1 MAEQLAPGAIFG
13 RDFRVVQRIAAG
25 GMGTVYEAVQ
35 LSTGKKRA
43 LKIMH
48 AQYEGD
54 DRTRLRFIQEAQAT
68 AAVESDHIVEMV
80 AAGVEEESNT
90 PWIAMELL
98 QGRDMKAAL
107 AERGT
112 FTRAEVAEMFR
123 QLCHGLGGAHR
134 EGLVHRDLKP
144 ENIFLADPRREG
156 IPFTVKLLDFGLA
169 KLVQESST
177 QGSATQAVGSP
188 RWMAPE
194 QAGLSGQ
201 IAPETDVWAL
211 GLIAFNLLTGK
222 VYWRIANSPSSTIM
236 QQLTEV
242 LMQPLDPASV
252 RAAEY
257 GVGHLLPARF
267 DSWFARCV
275 VRDASQRFHDANEAL
290 AELLPILDSYSLRP
304 MRATTRPPVSINLDA
319 DIPRDETP
327 FTLDGDTSGGP
338 YDPSHPPKPASSRL
352 MGQVGYVLVG
362 ALVSATAV
370 FAIAMGLRKSAPPLP
385 PGLPNAVSTVDVP
398 GALGADAPVAV
409 AVAVATDLA
418 DASAAMVFAPAE
430 TVEDSG
436 AVAARPVA
444 PPVAPPVAAPV
455 APVVPRATPTASA
468 PAARVDAGEAPGANL
483 SSLQDRLEAQL
494 RERSVDVQAC
504 YERGSESNP
513 GLAGRLT
520 IFYSVTPDGRATEVS
535 TRGLAEAPAVGE
547 CVGNLVRAMTFRA
560 PPPTPMTLIYQWSF
574 RPHGPVPTTA
584 PPAETPPAAPPNP
597 PAAAPAERE
606 PAPSP
611 APGP

>member
-1 MAEQLAPGAIFG
+1 
-13 RDFRVVQRIAAG
+13 VVQRIAAG

-112 FTRAEVAEMFR
+112 FTRSEVAEMFR

-222 VYWRIANSPSSTIM
+222 IYWRIANSPNTTIM

-257 GVGHLLPARF
+257 GVGHLLPPRF
-267 DSWFARCV
+267 DAWFARCV
-275 VRDASQRFHDANEAL
+275 VRDSSQRFHDANEAL
-290 AELLPILDSYSLRP
+290 GELLPILDSHSMRP

-327 FTLDGDTSGGP
+327 FTRDGDTSGGP
-338 YDPSHPPKPASSRL
+338 YANLSTPPTGSSRL
-352 MGQVGYVLVG
+352 MGQVGYVIVG
-362 ALVSATAV
+362 ALVSAAAV
-370 FAIAMGLRKSAPPLP
+370 FAIAMGLRKNHQDLPPSLPSNAITAAPDVPVPSAAPVEAPPVV
-385 PGLPNAVSTVDVP
+385 A
-398 GALGADAPVAV
+398 AAV
-409 AVAVATDLA
+409 AVDSGPAG
-418 DASAAMVFAPAE
+418 MVFAPSE
-430 TVEDSG
+430 LLEDSG
-436 AVAARPVA
+436 AAVARPVA
-444 PPVAPPVAAPV
+444 PVAAPTRAATA
-455 APVVPRATPTASA
+455 APSARADAGSASA
-468 PAARVDAGEAPGANL
+468 AATTDL
-483 SSLQDRLEAQL
+483 TSLQDRLEVQL
-494 RERSVDVQAC
+494 RERGVDVQAC
-504 YERGSESNP
+504 YERGTESNP
-513 GLAGRLT
+513 SLAGRLT
-520 IFYSVTPDGRATEVS
+520 VFYSVGLDGRTSEVS

-547 CVGNLVRAMTFRA
+547 CVANVVRSMTFRA
-560 PPPTPMTLIYQWSF
+560 PPPQPMTLVYQWTF
-574 RPHGPVPTTA
+574 RSHATPTA
-584 PPAETPPAAPPNP
+584 P
-597 PAAAPAERE
+597 APAESAPTPAATE
-606 PAPSP
+606 PSAPS
-611 APGP
+611 AP

>member
-156 IPFTVKLLDFGLA
+156 IPFTVKILDFGLA
-169 KLVQESST
+169 KLVQESSS

-201 IAPETDVWAL
+201 IAPQTDVWAL

-257 GVGHLLPARF
+257 GVANLLPAKF

-275 VRDASQRFHDANEAL
+275 VRDANERFRDANEAL
-290 AELLPILDSYSLRP
+290 NELLPILDSYSLRP

-327 FTLDGDTSGGP
+327 FTLDGDTSGEG
-338 YDPSHPPKPASSRL
+338 YANGSAPAPAGSRL

-362 ALVSATAV
+362 ALVSAAAV
-370 FAIAMGLRKSAPPLP
+370 FAIAMGLRKSPQPLP
-385 PGLPNAVSTVDVP
+385 PSLPSNVVVTDRDVP
-398 GALGADAPVAV
+398 AIAAAADVPVAV
-409 AVAVATDLA
+409 AVAVTA
-418 DASAAMVFAPAE
+418 DAGASMVFAPGEIDAPP
-430 TVEDSG
+430 T
-436 AVAARPVA
+436 ARVA
-444 PPVAPPVAAPV
+444 PPVVLAPVAAPV
-455 APVVPRATPTASA
+455 VR
-468 PAARVDAGEAPGANL
+468 PAAANAAAAAAAARADAGAAPDL
-483 SSLQDRLEAQL
+483 TSLQERLEVQL
-494 RERSVDVQAC
+494 RERTVDVQAC
-504 YERGSESNP
+504 YERGSEPNP
-513 GLAGRLT
+513 TLAGRLT
-520 IFYSVTPDGRATEVS
+520 IFYSVSPDGHASDVS
-535 TRGLAEAPAVGE
+535 TRGLAEAPVVGE
-547 CVGNLVRAMTFRA
+547 CVAALVRGMTFRS
-560 PPPTPMTLIYQWSF
+560 PPPVPMTLVYQWTF
-574 RPHGPVPTTA
+574 RPHGPTA
-584 PPAETPPAAPPNP
+584 PATPPPAEPAPERAPAPPVEHAPVEAPAANP
-597 PAAAPAERE
+597 APAA
-606 PAPSP
+606 
-611 APGP
+611 GP

>member
-1 MAEQLAPGAIFG
+1 MAEQLAPGATFG

-25 GMGTVYEAVQ
+25 GMGTVYEALQ

-222 VYWRIANSPSSTIM
+222 VYWRIANSPNTTIM

-290 AELLPILDSYSLRP
+290 NELLPILDSHSMRP
-304 MRATTRPPVSINLDA
+304 MRATTRPPMSINLEA

-338 YDPSHPPKPASSRL
+338 YGNASNAPAGSSRL
-352 MGQVGYVLVG
+352 MGQVGYVVVG
-362 ALVSATAV
+362 ALVSAAAV
-370 FAIAMGLRKSAPPLP
+370 FAIAMGLRKNNHDLP
-385 PGLPNAVSTVDVP
+385 ASLPSNVIVADRDVP
-398 GALGADAPVAV
+398 ATVVAPAETPAVVAPASAVDSGASMVFAPSELIEDSGAPVAHAVAPVAV
-409 AVAVATDLA
+409 ART
-418 DASAAMVFAPAE
+418 
-430 TVEDSG
+430 
-436 AVAARPVA
+436 
-444 PPVAPPVAAPV
+444 AAPV
-455 APVVPRATPTASA
+455 VAPSPRT
-468 PAARVDAGEAPGANL
+468 DAGAAAAATTDLN
-483 SSLQDRLEAQL
+483 SIQDRLEVQL
-494 RERSVDVQAC
+494 RERGVDVQAC
-504 YERGSESNP
+504 YERGTESNP
-513 GLAGRLT
+513 TLAGRLT
-520 IFYSVTPDGRATEVS
+520 VFYSVGLDGHPSEVS
-535 TRGLAEAPAVGE
+535 TRGLSEAPSVGE
-547 CVGNLVRAMTFRA
+547 CVANLVRGMTFRS
-560 PPPTPMTLIYQWSF
+560 PPPQPMTLIYQWTF
-574 RPHGPVPTTA
+574 RPH
-584 PPAETPPAAPPNP
+584 
-597 PAAAPAERE
+597 AAAPAPTET
-606 PAPSP
+606 PAPTPATTEAAPPP
-611 APGP
+611 AP

>member
-25 GMGTVYEAVQ
+25 GMGTVYEALQ

-267 DSWFARCV
+267 DSWFERCV
-275 VRDASQRFHDANEAL
+275 VRDAGQRFHDANEAL

-304 MRATTRPPVSINLDA
+304 VRASTRPPASINLDA
-319 DIPRDETP
+319 DISRDETP
-327 FTLDGDTSGGP
+327 FTLDGDASGGP
-338 YDPSHPPKPASSRL
+338 YDHASPPKPASSRL
-352 MGQVGYVLVG
+352 VGQVGYVLVG
-362 ALVSATAV
+362 ALVSAAAV
-370 FAIAMGLRKSAPPLP
+370 FAIAMGLRKNVQPLT
-385 PGLPNAVSTVDVP
+385 PGLPNAVSTI
-398 GALGADAPVAV
+398 AADAAV
-409 AVAVATDLA
+409 AVAVDTPVPVAVPTEGA
-418 DASAAMVFAPAE
+418 DASASMVFAPAE
-430 TVEDSG
+430 AAEDSG
-436 AVAARPVA
+436 VVAARPVVPA
-444 PPVAPPVAAPV
+444 AAP
-455 APVVPRATPTASA
+455 ATPRTPLAASN
-468 PAARVDAGEAPGANL
+468 PAARVDAGEGPGVNL
-483 SSLQDRLEAQL
+483 ASIQDRLEAQL

-513 GLAGRLT
+513 ALAGRLT
-520 IFYSVTPDGRATEVS
+520 IFYSVTPDGRTTEVS
-535 TRGLAEAPAVGE
+535 TRGLPEAPAVGE
-547 CVGNLVRAMTFRA
+547 CVGNLVRGMTFRA
-560 PPPTPMTLIYQWSF
+560 PPPTPMTLIYQWTF
-574 RPHGPVPTTA
+574 RPHGPVPTA
-584 PPAETPPAAPPNP
+584 PPPAETAPAPAEPE
-597 PAAAPAERE
+597 PAAAP
-606 PAPSP
+606 
-611 APGP
+611 GP

>member
-1 MAEQLAPGAIFG
+1 MAEQLAPGATFG

-98 QGRDMKAAL
+98 LGRDMKAAL

-222 VYWRIANSPSSTIM
+222 IYWRIANSPNTTIM

-242 LMQPLDPASV
+242 LMQPLDPASA

-257 GVGHLLPARF
+257 GVGHLLPPRF
-267 DSWFARCV
+267 DGWFARCV
-275 VRDASQRFHDANEAL
+275 VRDSTQRFHDANEAL
-290 AELLPILDSYSLRP
+290 GELLPILDSHSMRP

-327 FTLDGDTSGGP
+327 FALDGDTSGGP
-338 YDPSHPPKPASSRL
+338 YANASNPPQGSSRL
-352 MGQVGYVLVG
+352 MGQVGYVIVG
-362 ALVSATAV
+362 ALVSAAAV
-370 FAIAMGLRKSAPPLP
+370 FAIAMGLRKNHQDLP
-385 PGLPNAVSTVDVP
+385 PSLPSNAITAAPDVP
-398 GALGADAPVAV
+398 VPAVAPVAAPPV
-409 AVAVATDLA
+409 VEAVAPV
-418 DASAAMVFAPAE
+418 DAGTAAMVFAPSE
-430 TVEDSG
+430 LLEDSG
-436 AVAARPVA
+436 
-444 PPVAPPVAAPV
+444 APV
-455 APVVPRATPTASA
+455 APVARPVAAVAPPARAATAA
-468 PAARVDAGEAPGANL
+468 PSARVDAGSATAAATTDL
-483 SSLQDRLEAQL
+483 TSLQDRLEVQL
-494 RERSVDVQAC
+494 RERGVDVQAC
-504 YERGSESNP
+504 YERGTESNP
-513 GLAGRLT
+513 SLAGRLT
-520 IFYSVTPDGRATEVS
+520 VFYSVGLDGRTSEVS
-535 TRGLAEAPAVGE
+535 TRGLAESPAVGE
-547 CVGNLVRAMTFRA
+547 CVANVVRSMTFRA
-560 PPPTPMTLIYQWSF
+560 PPPQPMTLVYQWTF
-574 RPHGPVPTTA
+574 RSRPAPTA
-584 PPAETPPAAPPNP
+584 PAPAETAPTPAATEPAAPS
-597 PAAAPAERE
+597 AP
-606 PAPSP
+606 
-611 APGP
+611 

>member
-35 LSTGKKRA
+35 LSTGKRRA

-80 AAGVEEESNT
+80 TAGVEEETNT

-98 QGRDMKAAL
+98 QGSDMKTAL

-112 FTRAEVAEMFR
+112 FTKPEVAEMFR

-144 ENIFLADPRREG
+144 ENIFLALPRREG
-156 IPFTVKLLDFGLA
+156 IPFTVKILDFGLA

-201 IAPETDVWAL
+201 IAPQTDIWAL

-242 LMQPLDPASV
+242 LMQPLEPASV

-257 GVGHLLPARF
+257 GVGHLLPPRF
-267 DSWFARCV
+267 DAWFARCV
-275 VRDASQRFHDANEAL
+275 VREADQRFRDANEAL
-290 AELLPILDSYSLRP
+290 SELLPVLESPSLRP
-304 MRATTRPPVSINLDA
+304 MRALSRPPVIDLDA
-319 DIPRDETP
+319 EIHRDETP
-327 FTLDGDTSGGP
+327 FTLDG
-338 YDPSHPPKPASSRL
+338 PASSQPSMTSLPEAPPSRL

-362 ALVSATAV
+362 ALVSAAVV
-370 FAIAMGLRKSAPPLP
+370 FAVAMGLRRSATQPLP
-385 PGLPNAVSTVDVP
+385 PSLPSTAAIVD
-398 GALGADAPVAV
+398 AQTAAPVAV
-409 AVAVATDLA
+409 NVTV
-418 DASAAMVFAPAE
+418 DAGGTTAMVFAPSE
-430 TVEDSG
+430 TDAGPAPTV
-436 AVAARPVA
+436 VTPTVVTPVA
-444 PPVAPPVAAPV
+444 NPVANPVVRPGPV
-455 APVVPRATPTASA
+455 APVV
-468 PAARVDAGEAPGANL
+468 AARADAGEAPNESA
-483 SSLQDRLEAQL
+483 LQDRLEAQL
-494 RERSVDVQAC
+494 RDRRVDVHACFEQA
-504 YERGSESNP
+504 SEHNP
-513 GLAGRLT
+513 TLAGEL
-520 IFYSVTPDGRATEVS
+520 IVSCVVGADGRTSEISV
-535 TRGLAEAPAVGE
+535 RGLPAAPAVAE
-547 CVGNLVRAMTFRA
+547 CVSGLVRGMTFRN
-560 PPPTPMTLIYQWSF
+560 PPPAPMTLAYRWTF
-574 RPHGPVPTTA
+574 ARTEPATPPTTPA
-584 PPAETPPAAPPNP
+584 PATPPAETPTPP
-597 PAAAPAERE
+597 PAETPT
-606 PAPSP
+606 PAP
-611 APGP
+611 

>member
-222 VYWRIANSPSSTIM
+222 IYWRIANSPNTTIM

-267 DSWFARCV
+267 DAWFARCV

-290 AELLPILDSYSLRP
+290 NELLPILDAHSLRP
-304 MRATTRPPVSINLDA
+304 LRGSTRPPMSINLEA

-338 YDPSHPPKPASSRL
+338 YGNASNPPGTGPRL
-352 MGQVGYVLVG
+352 TSQVGYVVVG
-362 ALVSATAV
+362 ALVSAAVV
-370 FAIAMGLRKSAPPLP
+370 FAIAMGLRKNNRELP
-385 PGLPNAVSTVDVP
+385 ASLPSNVILTDRDVP
-398 GALGADAPVAV
+398 SVAAPVDAPAVVAAIPV
-409 AVAVATDLA
+409 D
-418 DASAAMVFAPAE
+418 SGGSMVFAPSDLVVDAG
-430 TVEDSG
+430 S
-436 AVAARPVA
+436 PVA
-444 PPVAPPVAAPV
+444 RVV
-455 APVVPRATPTASA
+455 APVVAARTVTPAVVPSPRA
-468 PAARVDAGEAPGANL
+468 DAGGTADL
-483 SSLQDRLEAQL
+483 TSIQDRLEVQL
-494 RERSVDVQAC
+494 RERGVDVQAC
-504 YERGSESNP
+504 YERGTESNP
-513 GLAGRLT
+513 TLAGRLT
-520 IFYSVTPDGRATEVS
+520 VFYSVGLDGRPSDVS
-535 TRGLAEAPAVGE
+535 TRGLSDSPAVGE
-547 CVGNLVRAMTFRA
+547 CVANLVRAMTFRS
-560 PPPTPMTLIYQWSF
+560 PPPQPMTLVYQWTF
-574 RPHGPVPTTA
+574 RPHAEA
-584 PPAETPPAAPPNP
+584 PAPAETPAPAPVPAPTEPAPPAAP
-597 PAAAPAERE
+597 
-606 PAPSP
+606 
-611 APGP
+611 

>member
-177 QGSATQAVGSP
+177 QSSATQAVGSP

-222 VYWRIANSPSSTIM
+222 VYWRIANTPSSTIM

-257 GVGHLLPARF
+257 GVANLLPARF

-275 VRDASQRFHDANEAL
+275 VRDAAERFHDANEAL
-290 AELLPILDSYSLRP
+290 NELLPILDSYSLRP
-304 MRATTRPPVSINLDA
+304 MRATTRPPMSINLDA

-327 FTLDGDTSGGP
+327 FTLDGDATGDGYPHRSAPVPGG
-338 YDPSHPPKPASSRL
+338 SRL
-352 MGQVGYVLVG
+352 AGQVGYVLVG
-362 ALVSATAV
+362 ALVSAAAV
-370 FAIAMGLRKSAPPLP
+370 FAIAMGLRKSPQPLP
-385 PGLPNAVSTVDVP
+385 PSLPSNVVVTDRDVAPINAR
-398 GALGADAPVAV
+398 ADAPVAI
-409 AVAVATDLA
+409 AVAVVV
-418 DASAAMVFAPAE
+418 DAGASMVFAPGE
-430 TVEDSG
+430 VDSG
-436 AVAARPVA
+436 PAAVRVVA
-444 PPVAPPVAAPV
+444 PIVRPAV
-455 APVVPRATPTASA
+455 A
-468 PAARVDAGEAPGANL
+468 PAAQRADAGAAPNL
-483 SSLQDRLEAQL
+483 TTLQERLEVQL
-494 RERSVDVQAC
+494 RERTVDVQAC
-504 YERGSESNP
+504 YERGTDANP
-513 GLAGRLT
+513 TLAGRLT
-520 IFYSVTPDGRATEVS
+520 IFYSVTPDGHTSDVS
-535 TRGLAEAPAVGE
+535 TRGLGEAPTVGE
-547 CVGNLVRAMTFRA
+547 CVAGLLRAMTFRS
-560 PPPTPMTLIYQWSF
+560 PPPVPMTLVYQWTF
-574 RPHGPVPTTA
+574 RPHGPTPSATPPTPEPMIAPT
-584 PPAETPPAAPPNP
+584 PPAERP
-597 PAAAPAERE
+597 PAERAPVE
-606 PAPSP
+606 APAVNPAP
-611 APGP
+611 AAGP